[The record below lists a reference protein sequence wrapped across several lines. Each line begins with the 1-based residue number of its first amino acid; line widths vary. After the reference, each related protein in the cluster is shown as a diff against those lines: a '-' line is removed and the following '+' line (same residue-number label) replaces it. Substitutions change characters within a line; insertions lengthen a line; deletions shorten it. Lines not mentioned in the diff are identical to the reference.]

1 MVMIGFLAG
10 SHVRQIWD
18 GRHLDPP
25 EHRLGEPEAPVEERH
40 TGSFVL
46 LLRFLRSCVRRLY
59 MNSVLSLW

>member
-18 GRHLDPP
+18 GCHLNPP
-25 EHRLGEPEAPVEERH
+25 GGHLGKPDAPVEERH
-40 TGSFVL
+40 TGSFVRF
-46 LLRFLRSCVRRLY
+46 LRFLRSCVSRLY